1 MFNKI
6 FNKIIGLTGAVI
18 ACIGTLFLMGTWL
31 YGIISGGN
39 YLIEG
44 VFLGLQFN
52 EIIGFNY
59 YNDIT
64 GLIGFDNLIKKHIIF
79 APFYQGCAITGVIM
93 MGIGVAIVKSTE
105 PDF

>member
-39 YLIEG
+39 YLIE
-44 VFLGLQFN
+44 
-52 EIIGFNY
+52 
-59 YNDIT
+59 
-64 GLIGFDNLIKKHIIF
+64 
-79 APFYQGCAITGVIM
+79 
-93 MGIGVAIVKSTE
+93 
-105 PDF
+105 